1 MKQRLG
7 IAQTLLHNP
16 DLIVLDEPTTG
27 LDPQGIIDIRNL
39 ILRLKNEQHKTV
51 ILSSHNLAEIEIICN
66 RMVIINKG
74 VSVVEGD
81 VKALMNNEDLVVRIE
96 VSDKDKSKALIMSQY
111 PNIHITDINET
122 SIELPLEKS
131 KISELNKDLVNAG
144 IGIFSIE
151 AKRKLEDYFIK
162 MVNA

>member
-7 IAQTLLHNP
+7 IAQTLMHNP

-81 VKALMNNEDLVVRIE
+81 VKALMNNEDLVVRLE

>member
-1 MKQRLG
+1 
-7 IAQTLLHNP
+7 
-16 DLIVLDEPTTG
+16 
-27 LDPQGIIDIRNL
+27 
-39 ILRLKNEQHKTV
+39 
-51 ILSSHNLAEIEIICN
+51 
-66 RMVIINKG
+66 MVIINKG

-81 VKALMNNEDLVVRIE
+81 VKALMNNEDLVVRLE
-96 VSDKDKSKALIMSQY
+96 VSDKDKSKALIMNQY

-122 SIELPLEKS
+122 SIELPMEKS
-131 KISELNKDLVNAG
+131 KISELNKGLVEAG

>member
-81 VKALMNNEDLVVRIE
+81 VKALMNNEDLVVRLE
-96 VSDKDKSKALIMSQY
+96 LSDKDKSKALISSKY
-111 PNIHITDINET
+111 PNIQITDINDT
-122 SIELPLEKS
+122 SIELPMEKS
-131 KISELNKDLVNAG
+131 KISELNKDLVQAG

>member
-1 MKQRLG
+1 
-7 IAQTLLHNP
+7 
-16 DLIVLDEPTTG
+16 
-27 LDPQGIIDIRNL
+27 
-39 ILRLKNEQHKTV
+39 
-51 ILSSHNLAEIEIICN
+51 
-66 RMVIINKG
+66 
-74 VSVVEGD
+74 
-81 VKALMNNEDLVVRIE
+81 
-96 VSDKDKSKALIMSQY
+96 MSQY

-131 KISELNKDLVNAG
+131 KISELNKDLVHAG